1 MSNISAIFMSRT
13 SLQIIT
19 NKKLW
24 KESFKS
30 DGQQFHQYQQ
40 NEQWPLTSTHWNY
53 KKKKTTT
60 FHVRDPGPGF
70 GQPQKCGGNVGNRW
84 HWGVSIDS
92 YVDYHKEKDKKF
104 LL

>member
-1 MSNISAIFMSRT
+1 MVNNSTNINKMNNDLSPQLIE
-13 SLQIIT
+13 II
-19 NKKLW
+19 
-24 KESFKS
+24 
-30 DGQQFHQYQQ
+30 
-40 NEQWPLTSTHWNY
+40 
-53 KKKKTTT
+53 KKKTTT

-84 HWGVSIDS
+84 HWGVFIDS